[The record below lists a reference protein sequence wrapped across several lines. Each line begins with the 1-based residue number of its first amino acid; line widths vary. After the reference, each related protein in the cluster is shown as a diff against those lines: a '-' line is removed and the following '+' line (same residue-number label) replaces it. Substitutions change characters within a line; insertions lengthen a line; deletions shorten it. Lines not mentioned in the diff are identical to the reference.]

1 MGEAGCG
8 QHTKMVNQILIA
20 TNMVRHCRLYDV
32 QIGVCEG
39 LLYGYKA
46 GLNLDEVIA
55 AVGAGAAGSWSIN
68 NLGPRMI
75 KRNFDPGFFVEH
87 FIKDMGI
94 ALDEAKRMNLSLPG
108 LALANQLYMAV
119 KAQGNGRLGTQSLL
133 LALEQMSG
141 ITEGISV
148 QKKHFVV
155 CSNERRDYHSFL
167 VIHVFHGN
175 SQNSCGRVRRG
186 V

>member
-1 MGEAGCG
+1 M
-8 QHTKMVNQILIA
+8 NQIDY
-20 TNMVRHCRLYDV
+20 N

-75 KRNFDPGFFVEH
+75 KRNFDPGFFVDH

-108 LALANQLYMAV
+108 LALANQLYLAV

-133 LALEQMSG
+133 LALEQMNG
-141 ITEGISV
+141 ITEGISAN
-148 QKKHFVV
+148 KK
-155 CSNERRDYHSFL
+155 
-167 VIHVFHGN
+167 
-175 SQNSCGRVRRG
+175 Q
-186 V
+186 

>member
-1 MGEAGCG
+1 MVGGEKSTFEDVMPLFKVNSFFYFHLVHGNQHQVHGC
-8 QHTKMVNQILIA
+8 L
-20 TNMVRHCRLYDV
+20 RLRPTHQDGEPDSDRDQYGRFFLLYPI

-108 LALANQLYMAV
+108 LALANQLYMSV
-119 KAQGNGRLGTQSLL
+119 KAQGNGKLGTQALM
-133 LALEQMSG
+133 LALEKMNG
-141 ITEGISV
+141 LDEGISV
-148 QKKHFVV
+148 QKK
-155 CSNERRDYHSFL
+155 N
-167 VIHVFHGN
+167 
-175 SQNSCGRVRRG
+175 
-186 V
+186 